1 MAARDQTAKFH
12 QFRAS
17 RRAFAQLE
25 QWTETNVVD
34 GLLAPSYEDRDI
46 ELGSDSISPEH
57 VAFPLWVKCV
67 NAMNVHCDAVECEL
81 RRIAA
86 LQRQQ
91 LLVTFNVSQVE
102 KVEQELKDATAI
114 VHKRLRAAEAQLSA
128 PHSGSDIRFDVPC
141 ESNAAQSSRL
151 NASQYLAKRLQ
162 ELSGKYHTA
171 RQDSMAHTLQHW
183 ELEKRRKVKNDK
195 VAQSP
200 LSQWQ
205 QLPFPAV
212 SFWAAAH
219 SNTCRRFRRWKNIDN
234 ELAFLTKSIEHRVI
248 EHLDTRRPGELV
260 MSLEQISQ
268 LDEEETL
275 TAIRD
280 GDLNVITKSVTEVAH
295 IFKELAVLVID
306 QGTVLDRCVLVHF
319 F

>member
-1 MAARDQTAKFH
+1 M
-12 QFRAS
+12 
-17 RRAFAQLE
+17 
-25 QWTETNVVD
+25 VD

-205 QLPFPAV
+205 QLP
-212 SFWAAAH
+212 
-219 SNTCRRFRRWKNIDN
+219 WKNIDN

-306 QGTVLDRCVLVHF
+306 QGTVLDRIDYNMEHVAERTQIGTKHLAQTSRSQVNARPLKCAIALLIIIAVHLF
-319 F
+319 FLIHKFA

>member
-102 KVEQELKDATAI
+102 KVEQALKDATAI
-114 VHKRLRAAEAQLSA
+114 VHKRLRAAERNCLLHIVAA
-128 PHSGSDIRFDVPC
+128 ISGSITVRIKCCTVVAAERKSVPC
-141 ESNAAQSSRL
+141 
-151 NASQYLAKRLQ
+151 
-162 ELSGKYHTA
+162 
-171 RQDSMAHTLQHW
+171 
-183 ELEKRRKVKNDK
+183 
-195 VAQSP
+195 
-200 LSQWQ
+200 
-205 QLPFPAV
+205 
-212 SFWAAAH
+212 
-219 SNTCRRFRRWKNIDN
+219 
-234 ELAFLTKSIEHRVI
+234 
-248 EHLDTRRPGELV
+248 
-260 MSLEQISQ
+260 
-268 LDEEETL
+268 
-275 TAIRD
+275 
-280 GDLNVITKSVTEVAH
+280 
-295 IFKELAVLVID
+295 
-306 QGTVLDRCVLVHF
+306 
-319 F
+319 